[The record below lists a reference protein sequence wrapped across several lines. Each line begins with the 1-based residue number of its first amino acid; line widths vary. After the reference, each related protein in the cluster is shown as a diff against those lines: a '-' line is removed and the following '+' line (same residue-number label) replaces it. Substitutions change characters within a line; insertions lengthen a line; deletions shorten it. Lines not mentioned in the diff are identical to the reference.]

1 MKKPSTKDTWMIDD
15 TVCDILVHEI
25 QEDRAPAQGQTEGGL
40 GHPHISWVNP
50 YSGLI
55 ETCWLSF
62 EEIKSED

>member
-1 MKKPSTKDTWMIDD
+1 MKKPSIKDIWMVDS
-15 TVCDILVHEI
+15 TLCDILVHEI
-25 QEDRAPAQGQTEGGL
+25 QENQVPVKGQTKGEL
-40 GHPHISWVNP
+40 SRPHISWVNP